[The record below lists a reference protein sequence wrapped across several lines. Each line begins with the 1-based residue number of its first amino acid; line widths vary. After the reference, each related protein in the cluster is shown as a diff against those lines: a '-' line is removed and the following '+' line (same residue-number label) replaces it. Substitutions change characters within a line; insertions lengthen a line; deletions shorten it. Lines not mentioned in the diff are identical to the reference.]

1 MMNFVPES
9 LSRVPDNLNYLPSG
23 TFKVFIRR
31 CPSVV
36 FFTQKVNLPGV
47 KLPPVEYKTPF
58 PDIAETGDHLEFNP
72 FQVTFIVD
80 ENLNNWLEIH
90 SWMRNLGHADDFI
103 EYAALEAKPDW
114 TGESLKSEIILTIL
128 DSARDPFMHVTF
140 HDCIPIDLTD
150 ISFDSTLTDAKY
162 LTATA
167 TFNYTNFDYERVV
180 EKTA

>member
-58 PDIAETGDHLEFNP
+58 LYISETGDHLEFNP

-103 EYAALEAKPDW
+103 EYAALEAK
-114 TGESLKSEIILTIL
+114 
-128 DSARDPFMHVTF
+128 
-140 HDCIPIDLTD
+140 
-150 ISFDSTLTDAKY
+150 
-162 LTATA
+162 
-167 TFNYTNFDYERVV
+167 
-180 EKTA
+180 